1 MLSHELTG
9 ADLPHIV
16 VEPPGPKSR
25 ALAAELREVESRNVT
40 YVASDWPVFL
50 ARGAGAN
57 LEDADGN
64 RYVDL
69 SAAFAVAA
77 VGHSNPRVAAAI
89 GGQASILLHAMGDVH
104 PSELKIALARELC
117 ALAPGTGPK
126 RVIFGL
132 TGSDA
137 VESALKTAAVATG
150 KPGVICFEGAYHG
163 LGYGSLDVTDRD
175 IFRAPFRRQL
185 GGFSRRLPY
194 PSESDWR
201 GSARVIEELL
211 RGPEGAELGAIIV
224 EPIQGRGGV
233 RPAPLEWLR
242 EIRRICT
249 ATETALIADEIYSGF
264 GRTGRWF
271 ACDHAEVVPDLLCVG
286 KGMASGF
293 PISACVGGA
302 QMMDRWPESSGEA
315 IHTSTFL
322 GHPAGCAAALAS
334 IAEMRDRDLVQR
346 AADLE
351 RAIRPRLEA
360 ARSSNG
366 SNIVEIR
373 GRGLMW
379 GVQCASGDIA
389 ARAITGALRSG
400 IIALPCGPLGDVIA
414 IAPPLVITKEQLDH
428 GLDALLRCIA

>member
-1 MLSHELTG
+1 MSSELTG
-9 ADLPHIV
+9 SDLPHII

-25 ALAAELREVESRNVT
+25 ALAAELRAVESRNVT
-40 YVASDWPVFL
+40 YVAPDWPIFL

-64 RYVDL
+64 RYIDL

-117 ALAPGTGPK
+117 ALAPGNGPK

-163 LGYGSLDVTDRD
+163 LGYGSLEVTDRD

-201 GSARVIEELL
+201 ASARTVEELL
-211 RGPEGAELGAIIV
+211 RAPEGAEIGAIIV

-233 RPAPLEWLR
+233 RPAPVEWLR
-242 EIRRICT
+242 EIRRICSAT
-249 ATETALIADEIYSGF
+249 ATALIADEIYSGF

-271 ACDHAEVVPDLLCVG
+271 ACDHAGVAPDLLCVG

-293 PISACVGGA
+293 PISACIGVA
-302 QMMDRWPESSGEA
+302 EMMDRWPESSGEA

-351 RAIRPRLEA
+351 LEIRPRLET
-360 ARSSNG
+360 ARSSNA
-366 SNIVEIR
+366 NIVEIR

-379 GVQCASGDIA
+379 GVQCTGGDIA
-389 ARAITGALRSG
+389 ARAITSALRRG
-400 IIALPCGPLGDVIA
+400 VIALPCGPLGDVIA
-414 IAPPLVITKEQLDH
+414 IAPPLVITKEQLNH